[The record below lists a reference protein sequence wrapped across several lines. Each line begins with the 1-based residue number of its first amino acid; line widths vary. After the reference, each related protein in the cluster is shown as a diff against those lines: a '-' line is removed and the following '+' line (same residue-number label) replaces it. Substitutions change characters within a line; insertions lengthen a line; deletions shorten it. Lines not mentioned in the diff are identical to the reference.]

1 MVSVAFVDDHPML
14 LEGVRSIFGRRQ
26 GYEVVGVGTC
36 CDDAIRI
43 VQDRRPNVLVLDLNM
58 GGDAFAC
65 IREVRDQH
73 PSTRV
78 VTFTASASVHHA
90 VQALDAGAS
99 GYVLKGGPLSSL
111 ADAVDTVV
119 HGETYITHGFATKV
133 IAALR
138 QARSSN
144 ELRLS
149 VREDQIIRLI
159 LEGKTNKQIGEIL
172 NIAEKTVK
180 YYMTIIMQKLNV
192 KNRVGVAVVARGV
205 LGDRSNYGH
214 HSGHANHL
222 N

>member
-1 MVSVAFVDDHPML
+1 M
-14 LEGVRSIFGRRQ
+14 
-26 GYEVVGVGTC
+26 
-36 CDDAIRI
+36 
-43 VQDRRPNVLVLDLNM
+43 
-58 GGDAFAC
+58 
-65 IREVRDQH
+65 
-73 PSTRV
+73 

-119 HGETYITHGFATKV
+119 QGETYITQGFATKV

-138 QARSSN
+138 QVRSPN

-172 NIAEKTVK
+172 DIAEKTVK

-192 KNRVGVAVVARGV
+192 KTASELPWWRRP
-205 LGDRSNYGH
+205 
-214 HSGHANHL
+214 
-222 N
+222 